1 MIAHLT
7 ASLQHSA
14 AAGEV
19 RASNVGIMASASDSK
34 LGMDL
39 EDALPERCR
48 PEACDK
54 LAVCDPDLKCFQSP
68 QMHRHKR
75 AL

>member
-1 MIAHLT
+1 M
-7 ASLQHSA
+7 
-14 AAGEV
+14 
-19 RASNVGIMASASDSK
+19 RASNTGMMANASDSE

-39 EDALPERCR
+39 EDALPEKCR

-54 LAVCDPDLKCFQSP
+54 LAVCDPELRCFQSS